1 MYFFQDRQFTGGLDL
16 VRGRAFRHLFPGT
29 IDFRVERLQLFLAST
44 DIVRHDIGIW
54 RPNSMEPWQTAST
67 LSLMQ
72 HEGGPENRLR
82 IRPFSGRLL
91 TRNNTVKT

>member
-1 MYFFQDRQFTGGLDL
+1 MKASLQRSQRGPSAVFNLVHFRQLL
-16 VRGRAFRHLFPGT
+16 PGT

-72 HEGGPENRLR
+72 HEGVPENRLR
-82 IRPFSGRLL
+82 IRPFSGRLP